1 MCSCKFVYRTLR
13 WTVDFN
19 PTTMVLSGTKKG
31 VVVHSQNVVQ
41 VQHAQAVL
49 DMEARSL
56 TQFVTLS
63 ENNSGKMAEDLFGV
77 PNLTT
82 ETIRCQCPP

>member
-1 MCSCKFVYRTLR
+1 MI
-13 WTVDFN
+13 
-19 PTTMVLSGTKKG
+19 LSGTKKG
-31 VVVHSQNVVQ
+31 AVVHEQTVVQ
-41 VQHAQAVL
+41 IQHAQFVL

-56 TQFVTLS
+56 VQFVTLS

>member
-1 MCSCKFVYRTLR
+1 MRSCKLVYQTLR

-19 PTTMVLSGTKKG
+19 PTTMLLSGTKKG
-31 VVVHSQNVVQ
+31 AVVHEQTVVQ
-41 VQHAQAVL
+41 IQHAQCVL

-56 TQFVTLS
+56 VQFVTLS

-77 PNLTT
+77 EYLTT
-82 ETIRCQCPP
+82 DTIRCQRPP

>member
-1 MCSCKFVYRTLR
+1 
-13 WTVDFN
+13 
-19 PTTMVLSGTKKG
+19 MVLSGTKKG

-77 PNLTT
+77 PKLTT
-82 ETIRCQCPP
+82 ETIRCQRPP

>member
-1 MCSCKFVYRTLR
+1 MQFGGGAVYGRFFLALR
-13 WTVDFN
+13 A
-19 PTTMVLSGTKKG
+19 M
-31 VVVHSQNVVQ
+31 
-41 VQHAQAVL
+41 